1 MASLIVV
8 LVLLLFVIT
17 ISRLPAVGPLF
28 PRDTGHGFP
37 GGGRRSLL
45 LPGTSAAGRRTLLLR
60 GMPRTAGL
68 GRKGKTS
75 QLPAGPTFR
84 VAGTLPGILLVL
96 VLLLTAA
103 SATSGAAL
111 IGVMDRVV
119 VVVLVQDE
127 RIQPGHVALDVQG
140 GTLVRLMKLLLAG

>member
-8 LVLLLFVIT
+8 LVLIT

-28 PRDTGHGFP
+28 PRDTGHGLP

-45 LPGTSAAGRRTLLLR
+45 MLPGTSAAGRRTLLLR

-103 SATSGAAL
+103 SASATSGL

-140 GTLVRLMKLLLAG
+140 GTLVRRLMKLLLAG